1 MAHADEC
8 KATDGVP
15 SPLSAEE
22 LRTRLEDLRER
33 AIASGLSDD
42 AIVRSVVAESRVGR
56 TPNDS
61 RLLLKWAFIAGT
73 LAFVIFS
80 RGLPDLA
87 NDRCL
92 VNRGGLYL
100 EFTRPV
106 LSCDFCRA
114 LTEVTELTEMSK
126 EDFLRIGYSDRPIV
140 LRNGAARWKAMKA
153 FSYEFLRDV
162 YRNTSGAF
170 EVSRHYCQFFKY
182 NTDFEDLENFFSMPE
197 SRAAMSSPDEKT
209 WYVGWSN
216 CDQRVVAILREY
228 YTRPDFFP
236 DDSEASII
244 DWIFIGYAGNGVK
257 THLDYVHR
265 PSWQAQI
272 RGAKTWTLL
281 PPPECESVCVPS
293 LKVTVR
299 PGDIIMVNANH
310 WYHSTLVEPGDISI
324 TIGSEYD

>member
-56 TPNDS
+56 TPGDS

-140 LRNGAARWKAMKA
+140 LRSGAARWKAMKA

-209 WYVGWSN
+209 WYVGW
-216 CDQRVVAILREY
+216 
-228 YTRPDFFP
+228 
-236 DDSEASII
+236 
-244 DWIFIGYAGNGVK
+244 
-257 THLDYVHR
+257 
-265 PSWQAQI
+265 
-272 RGAKTWTLL
+272 
-281 PPPECESVCVPS
+281 
-293 LKVTVR
+293 
-299 PGDIIMVNANH
+299 
-310 WYHSTLVEPGDISI
+310 
-324 TIGSEYD
+324 